1 MTTEN
6 QKPEQAGIVD
16 LPTFEV
22 PEPTPDQPA
31 PVAPETEEKPKTEE
45 PKKDSIPAQE
55 DTATGVYKNLKRAV
69 SFKING
75 EELPLYGKANFE
87 LNPYAPREAS
97 RSRIP
102 ITFPSI
108 GTAGVAAN
116 AELINSLDF
125 RRDQDARQWLENLD
139 SGLALNILN
148 DGLHKAM
155 NREGSEWVQIPRFND
170 KPLIGAAAKTPAF
183 ENRELKE
190 SQALMYALSS
200 LGLGVPFQTPLWHS
214 GFWVNFRPA
223 GEDAWINFH
232 ERLTSDKILIGRN
245 SSGLA
250 FSNVNAIFT
259 ERALEFALD
268 HMIGHSIQ
276 LESTSVRRDI
286 FKYLRAQDIPAFLW
300 GFMVANYPSGYPIN
314 RSCTADIGKC
324 SAEISEL
331 VNLRLLQVTDD
342 SCLEDRHKAH
352 MAKNYPN
359 AVTEKEV
366 KEYQESLVLTQPREF
381 TLFENETINV
391 GVKLAIP
398 NAEDYMNSGRR
409 WFDGITTMVNE
420 ILSKDVTDRQREQT
434 YQKHAK
440 ASILRE
446 YSHWVKEIKLNSNVV
461 VQESSLEN
469 MLIELTPQTDLRE
482 SFYKK
487 INTYI
492 NDTTLSLIA
501 IPNYSCPTC
510 GKQQLENPE
519 NKRFVDSIPLDV
531 SQAFFNLALLRTVEI
546 TNR

>member
-6 QKPEQAGIVD
+6 QNPEQTGINN
-16 LPTFEV
+16 LPTFEM
-22 PEPTPDQPA
+22 PEPAVEQPA
-31 PVAPETEEKPKTEE
+31 TAEPAPTEE
-45 PKKDSIPAQE
+45 PKKE
-55 DTATGVYKNLKRAV
+55 DPPTKEEAATGIYKNLKRAV

-87 LNPYAPREAS
+87 LNPYTPRDAS

-108 GTAGVAAN
+108 GTVGVAAN

-148 DGLHKAM
+148 DELHKSM
-155 NREGSEWVQIPRFND
+155 NRPGSNWVQIPRFND

-223 GEDAWINFH
+223 GEDVWINFH

-276 LESTSVRRDI
+276 LESTSIRRDI
-286 FKYLRAQDIPAFLW
+286 FKYLHTQDIPTFL
-300 GFMVANYPSGYPIN
+300 
-314 RSCTADIGKC
+314 
-324 SAEISEL
+324 
-331 VNLRLLQVTDD
+331 
-342 SCLEDRHKAH
+342 
-352 MAKNYPN
+352 
-359 AVTEKEV
+359 
-366 KEYQESLVLTQPREF
+366 
-381 TLFENETINV
+381 
-391 GVKLAIP
+391 
-398 NAEDYMNSGRR
+398 
-409 WFDGITTMVNE
+409 
-420 ILSKDVTDRQREQT
+420 
-434 YQKHAK
+434 
-440 ASILRE
+440 
-446 YSHWVKEIKLNSNVV
+446 
-461 VQESSLEN
+461 
-469 MLIELTPQTDLRE
+469 
-482 SFYKK
+482 
-487 INTYI
+487 
-492 NDTTLSLIA
+492 
-501 IPNYSCPTC
+501 
-510 GKQQLENPE
+510 
-519 NKRFVDSIPLDV
+519 
-531 SQAFFNLALLRTVEI
+531 
-546 TNR
+546 